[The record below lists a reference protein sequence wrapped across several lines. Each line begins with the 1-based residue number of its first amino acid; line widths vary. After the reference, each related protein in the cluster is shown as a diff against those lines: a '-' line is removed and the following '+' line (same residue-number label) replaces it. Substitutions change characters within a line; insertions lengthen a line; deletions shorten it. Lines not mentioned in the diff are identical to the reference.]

1 PTLFPYT
8 TLFRSRG
15 GELLVRLE
23 VLDGALELDATAG
36 GLASAAASAAATTA
50 GTAAAA
56 AGGDQHQRCRP
67 RERGHLAEPGG
78 TTPHS
83 RLRVAHGSPRRASD
97 TSVSILSARCRYF
110 PRTYESDRDRKST
123 RDTAVTCGVSRSTP
137 ARGGDG
143 GARGQAPAKP

>member
-1 PTLFPYT
+1 HRL
-8 TLFRSRG
+8 RC

-36 GLASAAASAAATTA
+36 GLASAAATTA

-110 PRTYESDRDRKST
+110 PRTYESNRSDVKS
-123 RDTAVTCGVSRSTP
+123 RDTAV
-137 ARGGDG
+137 
-143 GARGQAPAKP
+143 